1 LGQSA
6 AWWRAGSTL
15 VVGCALFLSPAG
27 ANARGTDQASGTR
40 ATANEFKIACSR
52 SFEESQRLR
61 NNSQYIAASE
71 EVLKCA
77 DPKCGEALFDEC
89 TKIYGE
95 LQTATPSV
103 VFAARDG
110 AGNELTGVSVSID
123 GQPTADPLDGKPV
136 RVDPGSHQFSF
147 SSAGYDVIEQT
158 LLIRAGEQYRPINAT
173 MQQTAVAGAPP
184 SVATPAP
191 ASSGRSRRGAPL
203 ASYVLGGIGV
213 VGLGTFVAFRVL
225 GASQFEDLE
234 RNCKPNCT
242 ASEVDNVRQKYLI
255 SDIALGVG
263 AAAAVAAVTVY
274 LVSSAER
281 SPRVSLQLSPSPH
294 ALGAHVGGTF

>member
-1 LGQSA
+1 
-6 AWWRAGSTL
+6 
-15 VVGCALFLSPAG
+15 VPFLSPAG
-27 ANARGTDQASGTR
+27 ANARGADQASSTH
-40 ATANEFKIACSR
+40 ATNEFKIACSR

-61 NNSQYIAASE
+61 NDSQYIAASE

-77 DPKCGEALFDEC
+77 NPNCGEALFDEC

-110 AGNELTGVSVSID
+110 AGNELTDVSVSID
-123 GQPTADPLDGKPV
+123 GHPTPDPLDGKPV

-147 SSAGYDVIEQT
+147 SSAGYEPIEQT
-158 LLIRAGEQYRPINAT
+158 LLIRAGEQYRPINASL
-173 MQQTAVAGAPP
+173 QPKAVRASAQS
-184 SVATPAP
+184 SVQTPAP
-191 ASSGRSRRGAPL
+191 ASSGRSRLRPPL

-213 VGLGTFVAFRVL
+213 VGIGTFVALRVV
-225 GASQFEDLE
+225 GANQFADLE
-234 RNCKPNCT
+234 QHCKPNCT

-255 SDIALGVG
+255 SEIALGVG

-274 LVSSAER
+274 LVSPAEPSR
-281 SPRVSLQLSPSPH
+281 RVSLQLSPSAH